1 MAAAVP
7 PGATKPPEL
16 TVTAPTVPDPARVAP
31 VLTATFDVMEP
42 LTASVP
48 AVTVVAPV

>member
-1 MAAAVP
+1 MV
-7 PGATKPPEL
+7 G
-16 TVTAPTVPDPARVAP
+16 PALPLPLKVAP
-31 VLTATFDVMEP
+31 LATETVLLVDSQL